1 MNRELRRVIPAGFAF
16 GLLFSFVAYY
26 GGFPV
31 PYAMLWAIPFAAAL
45 LCGLGAVIGRLVT
58 NVLTGKGVDARL
70 MHGLAFLAAAVV
82 NTAIVLVAL
91 NLAGFAVFNR
101 EAVIGIVL
109 GLGAGSVYGIYVFV
123 MDKMKERLAFLEE
136 LADNNRRLQE
146 ASRKLAIAEERNR
159 LGREL
164 HDSVS
169 QGLHAL
175 VFTIHSLRNE
185 LAEQSERAQAILKH
199 MEATADSTL
208 DELRSMIEELRP
220 SLLAEHGLEEAL
232 RITGELFSQRNQV
245 PLELTFQAAASLSP
259 ELEMTIYRLAQ
270 EALANVERHA
280 SARHAALKLLSME
293 GRLVLAVRDDGVGFD
308 SQTDAGGNG
317 LRNMRQRVEDAGGVY
332 SVVSRPGLG
341 TTVTAEFPQKG

>member
-1 MNRELRRVIPAGFAF
+1 MSRELRQVVPAGFAF
-16 GLLFSFVAYY
+16 GLLFSFVAFF

-31 PYAMLWAIPFAAAL
+31 PQVMLWAIPFAAAL
-45 LCGLGAVIGRLVT
+45 LCGLGAVIGRMVT
-58 NVLTGKGVDARL
+58 AALTGRGVDPRL
-70 MHGLAFLAAAVV
+70 MHALAFLVAAVV
-82 NTAIVLVAL
+82 NAGIVLVAL
-91 NLAGFAVFNR
+91 HLSGFAFFSR

-123 MDKMKERLAFLEE
+123 MDRMKERLAFLEA

-146 ASRKLAIAEERNR
+146 ASRKLTISEERNR

-185 LAEQSERAQAILKH
+185 LVEPSERAQAILSH
-199 MEATADSTL
+199 MEATANSTL

-232 RITGELFSQRNQV
+232 RITGELFSQRNQI
-245 PLELTFQAAASLSP
+245 PLELDFQGTTNLSP
-259 ELEMTIYRLAQ
+259 ELEMTIYRLVQ

-280 SARHAALKLLSME
+280 SARHVALKLMSAKE
-293 GRLVLAVRDDGVGFD
+293 RLILTVRDDGVGFD
-308 SQTDAGGNG
+308 SQTDSGGNG
-317 LRNMRQRVEDAGGVY
+317 LRNMRQRTDDAGGVY
-332 SVVSRPGLG
+332 SIVSRPGLG
-341 TTVTAEFPQKG
+341 TTITAEFPQKG

>member
-1 MNRELRRVIPAGFAF
+1 MSRELRQVIPAGFAF
-16 GLLFSFVAYY
+16 GLLFSFVAFY
-26 GGFPV
+26 GGLPV
-31 PYAMLWAIPFAAAL
+31 PHAMLWVIPFAAAL
-45 LCGLGAVIGRLVT
+45 LCGLGVVIGKVVTAALSGQDIDTRLKYVFS
-58 NVLTGKGVDARL
+58 
-70 MHGLAFLAAAVV
+70 FLAAAVV

-123 MDKMKERLAFLEE
+123 MDKMKERLAFLEA

-185 LAEQSERAQAILKH
+185 LAEPSERVQAILSH
-199 MEATADSTL
+199 MEATANSTL

-220 SLLAEHGLEEAL
+220 SLLAEHGLAEAL
-232 RITGELFSQRNQV
+232 RITGELFSQRNQI
-245 PLELTFQAAASLSP
+245 PLELTLQTTASLSP

-280 SARHAALKLLSME
+280 SARHVALKLLLTG
-293 GRLVLAVRDDGVGFD
+293 GRLILTIRDDGVGFD
-308 SQTDAGGNG
+308 SQTDSGGNG
-317 LRNMRQRVEDAGGVY
+317 LRNMRQRTEDAGGVY
-332 SVVSRPGLG
+332 GVVSRPGLG
-341 TTVTAEFPQKG
+341 TTITAEFPQKG